1 MSSREAVDEEV
12 TEMEDSKQ
20 IATDVGTVGNKVTLP
35 GSVPRTLVED
45 GTQVEDGTHVVV
57 EEEMEVVDMAEEE
70 EETSEE
76 QYTVQWE
83 QVQK

>member
-1 MSSREAVDEEV
+1 MRRGDMSSREAVDEEV

-45 GTQVEDGTHVVV
+45 GTHVVV
-57 EEEMEVVDMAEEE
+57 EEEMEVVDMVEEE